1 MTIIPFMLGVIA
13 MSSAGAALFFLRFW
27 RDTRD
32 FFFLPFAVFFTVE
45 AAERVVLLFSTH
57 PNEGSPWIYILR
69 LFALLFILFGIL
81 LKNYGGGSRV

>member
-1 MTIIPFMLGVIA
+1 MIIPFMLGAIA
-13 MSSAGAALFFLRFW
+13 MSSAAAGLFFLRFW

-45 AAERVVLLFSTH
+45 AAERVALLFSAR

-81 LKNYGGGSRV
+81 FKNYGRGSRV

>member
-1 MTIIPFMLGVIA
+1 MIIPFMLGVIA
-13 MSSAGAALFFLRFW
+13 MSSAAASLFFLRFW
-27 RDTRD
+27 RDTKD

-45 AAERVVLLFSTH
+45 AAERVALVFSPR

-81 LKNYGGGSRV
+81 IKNYGRRNKA